1 MVVEG
6 LTTITG
12 GQTLRVREVWAD
24 NLEQEMELV
33 RQVVDE
39 YNYIA
44 FDTGTT
50 NLIDD
55 DPIYPI

>member
-6 LTTITG
+6 LTTTTPG

-33 RQVVDE
+33 RQVVDD

-44 FDTGTT
+44 FDTGTMQAF
-50 NLIDD
+50 
-55 DPIYPI
+55 

>member
-6 LTTITG
+6 LTTTTPG
-12 GQTLRVREVWAD
+12 GQVLRVREVWSD

-44 FDTGTT
+44 FDTGRWC
-50 NLIDD
+50 LD
-55 DPIYPI
+55 